1 MKKQRKFTEEGWE
14 KAVKLLFWY
23 NKIMLIINEQ
33 LFEIDDLIDEVIKD
47 FLNLPEVNAYRALK
61 KAFEEDEDL
70 QSKLQLLTDN
80 QDYIAFRPELVQ
92 LRKELLLNEK
102 VYQLRVAENDL
113 QELLSELTKDITS
126 AISEHI
132 FVDENLPLK
141 GGSRHGRHHW

>member
-1 MKKQRKFTEEGWE
+1 M
-14 KAVKLLFWY
+14 LFWY

-70 QSKLQLLTDN
+70 QFKLQLLTDN

-141 GGSRHGRHHW
+141 GGSRHGRHH

>member
-1 MKKQRKFTEEGWE
+1 
-14 KAVKLLFWY
+14 
-23 NKIMLIINEQ
+23 MLIINEQ

-47 FLNLPEVNAYRALK
+47 FLNLPEVNAYRSLK

-141 GGSRHGRHHW
+141 GGSRHGRHH

>member
-1 MKKQRKFTEEGWE
+1 
-14 KAVKLLFWY
+14 
-23 NKIMLIINEQ
+23 MLIINEQ

-61 KAFEEDEDL
+61 KVFEEDEDL

-141 GGSRHGRHHW
+141 GGSRHGRHH